1 MKLVLYMYDT
11 DQRFS
16 KRFLQEFEFC
26 SLSKIHYLTPMES
39 KRKLCSK
46 LSHISRKALDTS
58 ENDIS
63 LKMISK
69 YKIDIC
75 SASEQFGALLL
86 FVFIFLLALHKP
98 SENHICSKIGAQSS
112 ARRQFGAN
120 LGGEGQKL
128 PSGAKLPSWG
138 RRSL

>member
-1 MKLVLYMYDT
+1 MKLVLYMIQINALAND
-11 DQRFS
+11 FS
-16 KRFLQEFEFC
+16 KNLH
-26 SLSKIHYLTPMES
+26 SVHLSS
-39 KRKLCSK
+39 KGKLCSK
-46 LSHISRKALDTS
+46 LSHISRKAHEAS
-58 ENDIS
+58 ENDIFLRS
-63 LKMISK
+63 TLSIKGI
-69 YKIDIC
+69 YVV
-75 SASEQFGALLL
+75 QTNLGQYLYH
-86 FVFIFLLALHKP
+86 VYIFLLVLHKP